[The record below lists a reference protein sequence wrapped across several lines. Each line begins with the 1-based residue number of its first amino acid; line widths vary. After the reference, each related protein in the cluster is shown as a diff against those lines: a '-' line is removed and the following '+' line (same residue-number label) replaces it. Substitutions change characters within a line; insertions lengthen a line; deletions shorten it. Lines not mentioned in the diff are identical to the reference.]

1 MMESYKSSIRTV
13 FGIVFN
19 LKTYPDIIQS
29 AKPSESKVSSGA
41 QPTLH
46 KDDSIENE
54 YTMSAE
60 YLQKEA
66 YHGSS
71 MSYQAAQILL
81 WSFIAILIAP
91 ILVIVNILFHF
102 RDSKYSWVAITGC
115 VFLIISLISYFLR
128 NSKELDEN
136 YSSQWGMKT
145 RATAQEVQD
154 RIYAKDRNT
163 KFRTT
168 HLDHIQSLQAIPKN
182 QSPRSLG
189 NMRHQI
195 NEKFTAAMKDMTSE
209 TRVKLNTYL
218 IISGALSIIPYW
230 AASYYYNNPTS
241 FSEATNHLVLLSK
254 ALVVIIM
261 YTTVLN
267 QTKFWIEELERE
279 KSCIMRG
286 WDIVN

>member
-1 MMESYKSSIRTV
+1 MMESYKSSVRKV

-29 AKPSESKVSSGA
+29 AKPSESKVNSVA
-41 QPTLH
+41 HPTLH
-46 KDDSIENE
+46 ENDSIENE

-71 MSYQAAQILL
+71 MSYQVAQILL

-91 ILVIVNILFHF
+91 ILVIVNILFHP
-102 RDSKYSWVAITGC
+102 RDSKYSWAAITGC

-136 YSSQWGMKT
+136 YSAQWGMKT

-163 KFRTT
+163 
-168 HLDHIQSLQAIPKN
+168 
-182 QSPRSLG
+182 
-189 NMRHQI
+189 
-195 NEKFTAAMKDMTSE
+195 
-209 TRVKLNTYL
+209 
-218 IISGALSIIPYW
+218 
-230 AASYYYNNPTS
+230 
-241 FSEATNHLVLLSK
+241 
-254 ALVVIIM
+254 
-261 YTTVLN
+261 
-267 QTKFWIEELERE
+267 
-279 KSCIMRG
+279 
-286 WDIVN
+286 